1 MNFETILII
10 GAMLY
15 EPVGEGLGGN
25 ARFDE
30 AYLLVEELREAALIA
45 LRVEVADDGE

>member
-1 MNFETILII
+1 
-10 GAMLY
+10 MLY